1 MALVD
6 CEEGVAKRKSAEEGK
21 VIVRILDELQE
32 GLNANRWAKEFSEDD
47 YEVWLFEKRKA
58 RVGDYDM
65 WRAEQTWKRVG
76 KS

>member
-47 YEVWLFEKRKA
+47 YEVWSFEKCKA
-58 RVGDYDM
+58 RVGDYEM
-65 WRAEQTWKRVG
+65 WRAEQT
-76 KS
+76 